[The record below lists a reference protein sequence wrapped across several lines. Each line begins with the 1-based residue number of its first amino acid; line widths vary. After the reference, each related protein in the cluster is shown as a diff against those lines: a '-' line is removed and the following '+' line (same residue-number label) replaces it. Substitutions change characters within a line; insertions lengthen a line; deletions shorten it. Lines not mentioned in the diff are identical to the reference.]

1 MLCTS
6 DVSAYSCAHSP
17 IPHTIPL
24 LLYAAVKRG
33 GGVPGRKGQ
42 HAHRAVA
49 RGVPAD
55 LSSIDIQVKAVKPIL
70 QSAHG
75 IDTLH

>member
-1 MLCTS
+1 MQ
-6 DVSAYSCAHSP
+6 P
-17 IPHTIPL
+17 
-24 LLYAAVKRG
+24 VKRG

-49 RGVPAD
+49 RGVPGD

-70 QSAHG
+70 QSAHR

>member
-1 MLCTS
+1 MQPS
-6 DVSAYSCAHSP
+6 
-17 IPHTIPL
+17 
-24 LLYAAVKRG
+24 RGEGG

-49 RGVPAD
+49 RGVPGD
-55 LSSIDIQVKAVKPIL
+55 LSSIDIQVKPRV
-70 QSAHG
+70 QSAHR